1 MDPQFFL
8 TAVVT
13 IIIAA
18 IGTSGAVKI
27 AKVIAQSRV
36 ARDPDTAAHLQAL
49 DQEVGI
55 LRREM
60 IETQERLDF
69 AERLLA
75 QGPETRRVGP
85 QS

>member
-27 AKVIAQSRV
+27 AKIMAQSRI
-36 ARDPDTAAHLQAL
+36 AGDPDTAAHLQAL
-49 DQEVGI
+49 DQEVGT
-55 LRREM
+55 LRQEM
-60 IETQERLDF
+60 LEAQERLDF

-75 QGPETRRVGP
+75 QGPETRRVEP
-85 QS
+85 QR

>member
-1 MDPQFFL
+1 MDAQFFL

-36 ARDPDTAAHLQAL
+36 AGDPDTAAHLQAL
-49 DQEVGI
+49 DQELGT

-60 IETQERLDF
+60 IEMQERLDF

-75 QGPETRRVGP
+75 QGPETRRVEP
-85 QS
+85 RR

>member
-27 AKVIAQSRV
+27 AKVIAQGRV
-36 ARDPDTAAHLQAL
+36 AGDPDTAAHLQAL
-49 DQEVGI
+49 DQEVGT
-55 LRREM
+55 LRREL

-75 QGPETRRVGP
+75 QGPETRRVEP
-85 QS
+85 RP

>member
-13 IIIAA
+13 ILIAA
-18 IGTSGAVKI
+18 MGIWGAVKI
-27 AKVIAQSRV
+27 AKIIAHSR
-36 ARDPDTAAHLQAL
+36 AAGDPDTAAHLQAL
-49 DQEVGI
+49 DQEVGT

-75 QGPETRRVGP
+75 QGPETRQVEPRR
-85 QS
+85 

>member
-27 AKVIAQSRV
+27 AKVIAQSR
-36 ARDPDTAAHLQAL
+36 AAGNPDTAAHLQAL
-49 DQEVGI
+49 DQEVET

-75 QGPETRRVGP
+75 QGPETRRVEP
-85 QS
+85 RR

>member
-27 AKVIAQSRV
+27 AKIMAQSRI
-36 ARDPDTAAHLQAL
+36 AGDPDTAAHLQAL
-49 DQEVGI
+49 DQEMGT

-60 IETQERLDF
+60 VETQERLDF

-75 QGPETRRVGP
+75 QGPETRRVEP
-85 QS
+85 QR

>member
-1 MDPQFFL
+1 MDPQFLL

-13 IIIAA
+13 VLIAGM
-18 IGTSGAVKI
+18 GTWGAVKI

-36 ARDPDTAAHLQAL
+36 AGDPDTAAHLQAL
-49 DQEVGI
+49 DQEVGT

-60 IETQERLDF
+60 METQERLDF

-75 QGPETRRVGP
+75 QGPETRRVEP
-85 QS
+85 RR

>member
-13 IIIAA
+13 TLIAA
-18 IGTSGAVKI
+18 MGIWGAVKI
-27 AKVIAQSRV
+27 AKIIANSRV
-36 ARDPDTAAHLQAL
+36 ASDPDTAAHLQAL
-49 DQEVGI
+49 DQEVET

-60 IETQERLDF
+60 TETQERLDF

-75 QGPETRRVGP
+75 QGAEMRRVEP
-85 QS
+85 RR

>member
-1 MDPQFFL
+1 MDPQFLL

-36 ARDPDTAAHLQAL
+36 AGDPDTAAHLQAL
-49 DQEVGI
+49 DQEVGT

-75 QGPETRRVGP
+75 QGPETRRVEP
-85 QS
+85 RR

>member
-36 ARDPDTAAHLQAL
+36 AGDPDTAAHLQAL
-49 DQEVGI
+49 DQEVGT

-75 QGPETRRVGP
+75 QGAETRRVEP
-85 QS
+85 QR

>member
-1 MDPQFFL
+1 MDPQVLL

-36 ARDPDTAAHLQAL
+36 AGDPDTAAHLQAL
-49 DQEVGI
+49 DQEVGT

-60 IETQERLDF
+60 METQERLDF

-75 QGPETRRVGP
+75 QGPETRRVEP
-85 QS
+85 RR

>member
-27 AKVIAQSRV
+27 AKIMG
-36 ARDPDTAAHLQAL
+36 PKP
-49 DQEVGI
+49 
-55 LRREM
+55 RR
-60 IETQERLDF
+60 R
-69 AERLLA
+69 
-75 QGPETRRVGP
+75 GP
-85 QS
+85 

>member
-1 MDPQFFL
+1 VDPQFLL

-18 IGTSGAVKI
+18 IGTSGAVKV
-27 AKVIAQSRV
+27 AKIIAQSRR
-36 ARDPDTAAHLQAL
+36 AGDPDTAAHLQAL
-49 DQEVGI
+49 DQEVET

-60 IETQERLDF
+60 TETQERLDF

-75 QGPETRRVGP
+75 QGSETRRVEP
-85 QS
+85 PR

>member
-36 ARDPDTAAHLQAL
+36 AGDSDTAAHLQAL
-49 DQEVGI
+49 DQEVGT

-75 QGPETRRVGP
+75 QGPETRRVEP
-85 QS
+85 QR